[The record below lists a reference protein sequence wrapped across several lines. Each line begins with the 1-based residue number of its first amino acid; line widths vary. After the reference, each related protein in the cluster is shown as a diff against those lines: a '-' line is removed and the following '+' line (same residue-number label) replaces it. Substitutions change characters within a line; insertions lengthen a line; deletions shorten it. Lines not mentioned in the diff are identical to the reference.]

1 MVLLVSYFLLY
12 KRQPNEGLDAQS
24 AKGDG
29 AFYGERFYGIIMSEE
44 WSLTAMEGGAL
55 LREGGALLQRR
66 LRMPA
71 PECLRKE
78 CSRHELRRCAN
89 QSEGGRGV
97 SELAEETL
105 MRQAKAMTRWNP
117 AGSRVGISADEC
129 RARGRRGVG

>member
-12 KRQPNEGLDAQS
+12 KRLSNEGLDAQS
-24 AKGDG
+24 AIGDS
-29 AFYGERFYGIIMSEE
+29 AVYGERFCGIIMSGE

-55 LREGGALLQRR
+55 LQRR
-66 LRMPA
+66 LRIPA
-71 PECLRKE
+71 PEPLRKE

-89 QSEGGRGV
+89 RREGGRGI
-97 SELAEETL
+97 SAMAEETL

-129 RARGRRGVG
+129 RAKGRRGLGRVAYG